1 MRAAHHGKADVGVIR
16 HLLQACSQVNQA
28 TLPGFTTL
36 HQASRLGSYE
46 LLRLLLDWAADPH
59 AGTVD
64 MSVETSSVT
73 RSMTNKVRERGE
85 WFNQSLMLREM
96 NKKQ

>member
-1 MRAAHHGKADVGVIR
+1 MEVIR

-28 TLPGFTTL
+28 NLAGFTTL
-36 HQASRLGSYE
+36 NQASRLGSYE

-59 AGTVD
+59 AGIVD